1 MATEIDERVVEM
13 RFDNEQF
20 EAGIAQSTKSLEAL
34 DKTLEMN
41 GSTEGMTALQ
51 KVFSKFDISGA
62 SDQVNGFA
70 QSFSALD
77 VIAMGALE
85 RIGMKITDFTT
96 NILKKLTI
104 EPITNA
110 FNSSWK
116 KFEEKTASVQQ
127 ILSATIWENDG
138 EGLGIDAVNEQ
149 LEKLM
154 LFTDETSYNFVDMTS
169 NIGKFTS
176 QKIPLAQATKSMQG
190 IAMWAAAAGQGANE
204 ASRAMYNISQALG
217 SGFMGLRDWAS
228 IENANMV
235 TAEFKEIALRAAEAK
250 GVLKDTGD
258 GITYVTTSLALG
270 GKGAEVT
277 LDGFRDSLGKA
288 KWLTTD
294 VMNEAFRIYGQFSES
309 IISLSGAY
317 DVTVTDLM
325 HYSELFK
332 DGNLDIQSAAA
343 ETGIALQDFVDFLSE
358 GFFIGTD
365 HVQEFAD
372 ALGLTRDEA
381 ESIRGEYV
389 TGILDIEDLA
399 ESLGIKVKELNK
411 LLPLL
416 TQNDILD
423 WSEKLGMEAAD
434 LVELVPLF
442 ADEMLDVESVAKENE
457 VAVEDLYEALDVLA
471 STYDDVGYR
480 AMKNGQ
486 EAKTFTEAIDATN
499 DALSSAIMTAWE
511 NVFGTYEEQRIIWT
525 GLANLLYDCL
535 VEPVNQANAV
545 LSEWKR
551 IGGRDLLIE
560 SVKNLWAVL
569 ESIAEPIRD
578 AWETIFPSDSDF
590 IRGLNLVKLTRKL
603 KNAIESL
610 ILDEDAQ
617 EGIYNGFKIL
627 FNVLKAGLTV
637 IKGVWRIVKP
647 LISAA
652 MSLVGIVW
660 DLASAL
666 FGVLAPA
673 EDITQSGLG
682 VFFELLVDWLSKGT
696 QKIAEWAQGL
706 RNWLA
711 ESEAFQNFFQGIK
724 DAADQALD
732 SVFRLFGYDPEE
744 SGLSKAEWVFQNIQ
758 NAAEKAW
765 ATLQNFWAWL
775 KSTFGGAF
783 TAISNGLKEL
793 WSWIKGIFTDASGA
807 VTGWGKDMGEFF
819 KTLGGIAWNGIKNG
833 LAAIKE
839 FLAGVNWKELTATIK
854 NLAAT
859 GGLVAIATTFAEF
872 MHSLSGFVGSGEK
885 IATSFAGILSGIKKT
900 INSYNKDIKSKAL
913 IKTSIAIAILTAS
926 VVALAML
933 PVDKLE
939 IALAAIA
946 LLALIAKRLIVAAQ
960 GGDAVEKAVKEL
972 KGALIEGIE
981 DLGEGAK
988 KMLKSIGTGA
998 MFVGLGVALGALVA
1012 CFGVIL
1018 KLVMGA
1024 SAGQIAGAM
1033 LILTLM
1039 IGELVGAAIL
1049 LDKFGSG
1056 PLQKGEKNSKTAQR
1070 VIAAIAAAVAS
1081 MAVSLRIVT
1090 GLASEDP
1097 VALAL
1102 SAAILSAMMA
1112 LMVLLATEMIK
1123 LSNSGIV
1130 EKGKNVGK
1138 VTTILLEV
1146 IGMLVVTA
1154 GALAILALY
1163 PWDKLLAS
1171 AGAIAIV
1178 MLVMTGVTA
1187 TLLALSE
1194 SAKQNTFNK
1203 IGGILLSMAGALAIV
1218 ALACAVIAGIDWK
1231 NLLKTAAVVAGL
1243 MVILGVFLA
1252 VMKVTNLDLTLAFV
1266 GKGMKDF
1273 GVGVLALAAGLLVLA
1288 AALAALTVVLIPFS
1302 AALLASSVILGIAVA
1317 NLVVSFVASL
1327 AAQSGVIVAAV
1338 VAILIALAD
1347 ALLLAMNPIIT
1358 DLCKQILILLDT
1370 LITYVGPIIEKILIV
1385 VEKIIDALAKEL
1397 PKVID
1402 SVFNL
1407 VIELIRGI
1415 GESLILRSGELMNA
1429 VAEVVSGAILAIGAI
1444 FVGIGKG
1451 IADVLTGKIFE
1462 EVDKIDYSQLNTV
1475 SDDLTEFAQKMEK
1488 IPDGAVDKAEIMAD
1502 VAEVLAG
1509 ITWNDS
1515 EGGDNPLKKFSAALT
1530 DFGSTASTMLAG
1542 FKGFTIEEM
1551 IIAKNAALALKE
1563 LANFANILYSVQFH
1577 KGDYQ
1582 YIVDFA
1588 TQLAD
1593 IGPKLIAFA
1602 QSVSGFTSYEDDI
1615 ASVSALGPG
1624 LANFCGAIADA
1635 ELDED
1640 SGDNF
1645 KSMLEIMGPA
1655 YAQFAEDTKDVNSYK
1670 IGAIADAGVKL
1681 VDMFKGMTDT
1691 EVWWV
1696 PDEFVN
1702 WLDNLGEGMAAFSK
1716 ADVDTSAFDG
1726 LIDAGVKAIKAFTFE
1741 NLGISSES
1749 DIASSE
1755 TLAGFSTGLGALG
1768 YNLSAYYGWVKTID
1782 NPAKLWTITHVIEGL
1797 IKGFAGVA
1805 DLVDTDTATERMP
1818 IVKFADG
1825 LVQVGKK
1832 LVSFETAIAD
1842 VDLTRISDAGKAI
1855 VDLVSA
1861 FGNGQMNLGQYSGD
1875 IVSLGEALTLYAG
1888 ALSSFIAS
1896 SGELQTAAGTIDNA
1910 VQATLKIGK
1919 MMYLIG
1925 KEYHTEDFVNFVM
1938 AFLTLGVDSIE
1949 AFIAAWTSAKAK
1961 EAEDSISSFLNECLN
1976 RVKTGDSGKTR
1987 AEEWKAAGNELFEN
2001 LIAAYHNS
2009 VLLDEAYS
2017 KATNAGVNIL
2027 KGLYNG
2033 LGGGRTGYYY
2043 SAVMT
2048 RAKNIG
2054 KSVIDN
2060 INSGAGN
2067 SSPSKK
2073 TIQSG
2078 KYIDEGLIIGL
2089 ESLAPKVESVSEN
2102 IGSSSVNAVANSIS
2116 AVSSAIESGIDLNPV
2131 ITPILDMSNIQN
2143 GMSAMSNLD
2152 GSINVGANINSASFR
2167 ASDMFGVMLDS
2178 AFDKLQKSIDR
2189 LAQDHDEVPDIT
2201 INING
2206 ATDPKA
2212 VAKEVE
2218 IIIQKNIKGAGK
2230 AYGRT

>member
-20 EAGIAQSTKSLEAL
+20 EAGIAKSTKSLEAL

-77 VIAMGALE
+77 VIAMGTLE

-104 EPITNA
+104 DPVTNA
-110 FNSSWK
+110 FNSSWG
-116 KFEEKTASVQQ
+116 KFEEKTKSVQS
-127 ILSATIWENDG
+127 ILSATLWENDG
-138 EGLGIDAVNEQ
+138 AGLGIEEVNEQ

-154 LFTDETSYNFVDMTS
+154 LFTDETSYNFVDMTG
-169 NIGKFTS
+169 NIAKFTA
-176 QKIPLAQATKSMQG
+176 QKIPLEESTVAMQG
-190 IAMWAAAAGQGANE
+190 IATWAAAAGQGAGE
-204 ASRAMYNISQALG
+204 ASRAMYNISQA
-217 SGFMGLRDWAS
+217 MGVGAMTKIDWKS
-228 IENANMV
+228 IENANMA
-235 TAEFKEIALRAAEAK
+235 TAEFKEIAIEAGLAMGTLKETAYGIFTTELNGGTADMAVTVESFAESLTK
-250 GVLKDTGD
+250 G
-258 GITYVTTSLALG
+258 
-270 GKGAEVT
+270 
-277 LDGFRDSLGKA
+277 R
-288 KWLTTD
+288 WLSKD
-294 VMNEAFRIYGQFSES
+294 VMMEAFNVYGGFAQEILSWSE
-309 IISLSGAY
+309 AY
-317 DVTVTDLM
+317 DFTVTDMMQFAEQFKNGTLDIGAAA
-325 HYSELFK
+325 SELGMTSEEVATFMA
-332 DGNLDIQSAAA
+332 DAFYIGSETVQYYAD
-343 ETGIALQDFVDFLSE
+343 ETGLAFEDIIDMEQQY
-358 GFFIGTD
+358 INGT
-365 HVQEFAD
+365 
-372 ALGLTRDEA
+372 
-381 ESIRGEYV
+381 
-389 TGILDIEDLA
+389 
-399 ESLGIKVKELNK
+399 LNV
-411 LLPLL
+411 
-416 TQNDILD
+416 
-423 WSEKLGMEAAD
+423 EAASKEVGMSMDD
-434 LVELVPLF
+434 LT
-442 ADEMLDVESVAKENE
+442 EMLD
-457 VAVEDLYEALDVLA
+457 DLAA
-471 STYDDVGYR
+471 GYDDVGYR
-480 AMKNGQ
+480 AMKNAQ
-486 EAKTFTEAIDATN
+486 EAKTFTDVLEATA
-499 DALSSAIMTAWE
+499 DALSSAMMTTWE
-511 NVFGTYEEQRIIWT
+511 TIFGNYEEARGMWT
-525 GLANLLYDCL
+525 GLANLLYDEL
-535 VEPVNQANAV
+535 VEPVNSLNEV
-545 LSEWKR
+545 LGEWKAL
-551 IGGRDLLIE
+551 GGRKLLIA
-560 SVKNLWAVL
+560 SVKELWNVL
-569 ESIAEPIRD
+569 NSIREPIQEAWD
-578 AWETIFPSDSDF
+578 AIFPP
-590 IRGLNLVKLTRKL
+590 
-603 KNAIESL
+603 KNASQRGASL
-610 ILDEDAQ
+610 FMFTEKLRKAIKELVLDEKAQ
-617 EGIYNGFKIL
+617 SGIYSGFKIL
-627 FNVLKAGLTV
+627 FNILKAGLTV

-652 MSLVGIVW
+652 LSLVGIVW

-666 FGVLAPA
+666 LGVLAPA

-711 ESEAFQNFFQGIK
+711 ESETFQNFFQGIK

-732 SVFRLFGYDPEE
+732 SVFRLLGYDPEE

-765 ATLQNFWAWL
+765 ETLQNFWSWL
-775 KSTFGGAF
+775 KGTFGGAF
-783 TAISNGLKEL
+783 AAISNGLKEL
-793 WSWIKGIFTDASGA
+793 WGWIKGIFTDASGTI
-807 VTGWGKDMGEFF
+807 TGWGKEMGEFF

-960 GGDAVEKAVKEL
+960 GGGAVEKAVKEL

-1024 SAGQIAGAM
+1024 SAGQIVGAM
-1033 LILTLM
+1033 TVLTIM
-1039 IGELVGAAIL
+1039 IAELVGAAIL

-1056 PLQKGEKNSKTAQR
+1056 PLKKGEKNSKTAQR

-1081 MAVSLRIVT
+1081 MAVSLRIVS

-1097 VALAL
+1097 NALAL
-1102 SAAILSAMMA
+1102 STAVLSAMMA
-1112 LMVLLATEMIK
+1112 LLVLLAKEMMK
-1123 LSNSGIV
+1123 LSNSGIAT
-1130 EKGKNVGK
+1130 KGKNVSK

-1163 PWDKLLAS
+1163 SWDRLLAS
-1171 AGAIAIV
+1171 AAAIALV
-1178 MLVMTGVTA
+1178 MATMTGVTIA
-1187 TLLALSE
+1187 LVKLSE
-1194 SAKQNTFNK
+1194 SAKQNTFSK

-1231 NLLKTAAVVAGL
+1231 DLLKTAAVVAGL

-1385 VEKIIDALAKEL
+1385 VEKIIDALAKKL

-1415 GESLILRSGELMNA
+1415 GESLILRSGELMMA

-1488 IPDGAVDKAEIMAD
+1488 IPDGAVEKAKIMAE

-1509 ITWNDS
+1509 VSWYDNG
-1515 EGGDNPLKKFSAALT
+1515 GGDNPLKKFSAALA
-1530 DFGSTASTMLAG
+1530 DFGSVASTMLVG
-1542 FKGFTIEEM
+1542 FKGFTVEEM
-1551 IIAKNAALALKE
+1551 IIAKHAAITLKE
-1563 LANFANILYSVQFH
+1563 LADFANILYAIPYRQGGYQF
-1577 KGDYQ
+1577 
-1582 YIVDFA
+1582 IIDFA

-1593 IGPKLIAFA
+1593 IGPALTSFG
-1602 QSVSGFTSYEDDI
+1602 SEVSGFTAYEEGI

-1624 LANFCGAIADA
+1624 LANFCKAIVDAGLYDGA
-1635 ELDED
+1635 
-1640 SGDNF
+1640 GDTF
-1645 KSMLEIMGPA
+1645 KSMLETMGPA
-1655 YAQFAEDTKDVNSYK
+1655 YAGFYDDIKDVNSYRV
-1670 IGAIADAGVKL
+1670 GAIADAGTKI
-1681 VDMFKGMTDT
+1681 VDMFQEMSNTHL
-1691 EVWWV
+1691 WWV
-1696 PDEFVN
+1696 PEKIVD
-1702 WLDNLGEGMAAFSK
+1702 WLENLGKGMAAFSQ
-1716 ADVDTSAFDG
+1716 ADVKYTRIDG
-1726 LIDAGVKAIKAFTFE
+1726 LIDATVKTVKALTVE

-1749 DIASSE
+1749 DIVSSE
-1755 TLAGFSTGLGALG
+1755 VLSGFATGLGALG
-1768 YNLSAYYGWVKTID
+1768 YNLAAYYGWVKEID

-1805 DLVDTDTATERMP
+1805 DLVDTDTVMERQP
-1818 IVKFADG
+1818 VVKFADG
-1825 LVQVGKK
+1825 LVHVGKK
-1832 LVSFETAIAD
+1832 LVSFETEIAG
-1842 VDLTRISDAGKAI
+1842 VDLTRISDSGKAI
-1855 VDLVSA
+1855 TDLVAA
-1861 FGNGQMNLGQYSGD
+1861 FGNGEMNLAQYSGD
-1875 IVSLGEALTLYAG
+1875 ITALGDALTMYG
-1888 ALSSFIAS
+1888 NALSSFIAS
-1896 SGELQTAAGTIDNA
+1896 AGLVEGSEGAIDDA
-1910 VQATLKIGK
+1910 IAATLKIGK

-1925 KEYHTEDFVNFVM
+1925 KEYCSDAFDAFVV
-1938 AFLTLGVDSIE
+1938 AFLTLGLDSIDS
-1949 AFIAAWTSAKAK
+1949 FIAAWSSAKAQ
-1961 EAEDSISSFLNECLN
+1961 EAEEWIDTFLYKCLDAAKN
-1976 RVKTGDSGKTR
+1976 NSNGGTR
-1987 AEEWKAAGNELFEN
+1987 ADDWKAAGEELRDN
-2001 LIAAYHNS
+2001 LTAVFDDSGALADAYR
-2009 VLLDEAYS
+2009 
-2017 KATNAGVNIL
+2017 KATNTGINIL
-2027 KGLYNG
+2027 NGLYHG
-2033 LGGGRTGYYY
+2033 LGGGDTGFMYT
-2043 SAVMT
+2043 AVMT
-2048 RAKNIG
+2048 KARNIG
-2054 KSVIDN
+2054 RTIIEE
-2060 INSGAGN
+2060 INHGAYVA
-2067 SSPSKK
+2067 SPSKATIK
-2073 TIQSG
+2073 TGQF
-2078 KYIDEGLIIGL
+2078 IDEGLIIGL
-2089 ESLAPKVESVSEN
+2089 ERLAPKVESVSEN

>member
-1 MATEIDERVVEM
+1 MATEVDERVVEM

-34 DKTLEMN
+34 DKTLEMD

-85 RIGMKITDFTT
+85 RIGMKITDFST

-110 FNSSWK
+110 FNSSWG
-116 KFEEKTASVQQ
+116 KFEEKTRSVQS
-127 ILSATIWENDG
+127 ILSATLWENDG
-138 EGLGIDAVNEQ
+138 AGLGIEDVNAE

-169 NIGKFTS
+169 NIAKFTA
-176 QKIPLAQATKSMQG
+176 QRIPLAESTVAMQG
-190 IAMWAAAAGQGANE
+190 IATWAAAAGQNAGE
-204 ASRAMYNISQALG
+204 ASRAMYNISQA
-217 SGFMGLRDWAS
+217 MGVGAMTLIDWKS
-228 IENANMV
+228 IQNANMATV
-235 TAEFKEIALRAAEAK
+235 EFKELAIQAALAEGTLIETAEA
-250 GVLKDTGD
+250 
-258 GITYVTTSLALG
+258 
-270 GKGAEVT
+270 GKY
-277 LDGFRDSLGKA
+277 
-288 KWLTTD
+288 LTTGLND
-294 VMNEAFRIYGQFSES
+294 GTSGLEVSVENFTEAMTKGRWLSKEVMMDTFSMYGDFAQQILQWSE
-309 IISLSGAY
+309 AY
-317 DVTVTDLM
+317 DFTVTDM
-325 HYSELFK
+325 MQFAQEFQK
-332 DGNLDIQSAAA
+332 GTLDIGKAADELGMTA
-343 ETGIALQDFVDFLSE
+343 EEVATFMADAFYIGSEAVQDYADETGLAFEDIIDMEQRY
-358 GFFIGTD
+358 INGT
-365 HVQEFAD
+365 
-372 ALGLTRDEA
+372 
-381 ESIRGEYV
+381 
-389 TGILDIEDLA
+389 LD
-399 ESLGIKVKELNK
+399 V
-411 LLPLL
+411 
-416 TQNDILD
+416 
-423 WSEKLGMEAAD
+423 EAASEEVGMSMDD
-434 LVELVPLF
+434 LT
-442 ADEMLDVESVAKENE
+442 EMLD
-457 VAVEDLYEALDVLA
+457 DLAA
-471 STYDDVGYR
+471 GYDDVGYR
-480 AMKNGQ
+480 AMKNAQ
-486 EAKTFTEAIDATN
+486 EAKTFTDVIDATN
-499 DALSSAIMTAWE
+499 DALSSAMMTTWE
-511 NVFGTYEEQRIIWT
+511 TIFGDYEEARGMWT
-525 GLANLLYDCL
+525 GLANLLYDEL
-535 VEPVNQANAV
+535 VEPVNSLNET
-545 LSEWKR
+545 LEEWKAL
-551 IGGRDLLIE
+551 GGRNLLIA
-560 SVKNLWAVL
+560 SVKELWNIL
-569 ESIAEPIRD
+569 NSIREPIQAAWD
-578 AWETIFPSDSDF
+578 AIFPPKDASQ
-590 IRGLNLVKLTRKL
+590 RGASLFMFTEKLRKAIKGLV
-603 KNAIESL
+603 
-610 ILDEDAQ
+610 LDERAQ
-617 EGIYNGFKIL
+617 SGIYSGFKIL

-637 IKGVWRIVKP
+637 VKGVWQIVKP

-652 MSLVGIVW
+652 LSLVGIVW

-666 FGVLAPA
+666 LGVLAPA

-711 ESEAFQNFFQGIK
+711 ESETFQNFFQGIK

-732 SVFRLFGYDPEE
+732 SVFRLLGYDPEE
-744 SGLSKAEWVFQNIQ
+744 SGLSKAEWMFQNIQ

-765 ATLQNFWAWL
+765 ATLQNFWSWL
-775 KSTFGGAF
+775 KNTFGGAF

-793 WSWIKGIFTDASGA
+793 WGWIKGIFTNASGTI
-807 VTGWGKDMGEFF
+807 TGWGKDMGEFF
-819 KTLGGIAWNGIKNG
+819 KTLGGIAWNSIKNG
-833 LAAIKE
+833 LATIKE

-1033 LILTLM
+1033 LVLTLM
-1039 IGELVGAAIL
+1039 IGELVAAAIL

-1056 PLQKGEKNSKTAQR
+1056 PLQKGEKNSKSAQR
-1070 VIAAIAAAVAS
+1070 VISAIAAAMMSIAGAISILAPIARDNPDGFTAAGITLAGILTVMMLLTTLLVDVSKSAEDTKFAKLGGVMLAAMAS
-1081 MAVSLRIVT
+1081 ILVIAISLSIIAGYDWASLLAAAAAVVIV
-1090 GLASEDP
+1090 LAAMIGVVS
-1097 VALAL
+1097 ALLAL
-1102 SAAILSAMMA
+1102 QEISGAGKFATVAAM
-1112 LMVLLATEMIK
+1112 
-1123 LSNSGIV
+1123 
-1130 EKGKNVGK
+1130 
-1138 VTTILLEV
+1138 LLEV
-1146 IGMLVVTA
+1146 
-1154 GALAILALY
+1154 
-1163 PWDKLLAS
+1163 S
-1171 AGAIAIV
+1171 IAI
-1178 MLVMTGVTA
+1178 G
-1187 TLLALSE
+1187 
-1194 SAKQNTFNK
+1194 
-1203 IGGILLSMAGALAIV
+1203 IV
-1218 ALACAVIAGIDWK
+1218 ALACLALTKVDWK
-1231 NLLKTAAVVAGL
+1231 QIGMVAAILGIIIAAVVVLFGL
-1243 MVILGVFLA
+1243 L
-1252 VMKVTNLDLTLAFV
+1252 KVLKLEETMLTVSAAFAIFAY
-1266 GKGMKDF
+1266 GCKMMSQGL
-1273 GVGVLALAAGLLVLA
+1273 LALAKAMGIMAVTLV
-1288 AALAALTVVLIPFS
+1288 PFS
-1302 AALLASSVILGIAVA
+1302 LALLASVANIGASIVGLASSVITG
-1317 NLVVSFVASL
+1317 L
-1327 AAQSGVIVAAV
+1327 AAQKWLIAGAI
-1338 VAILIALAD
+1338 VAILVAIVDKILA
-1347 ALLLAMNPIIT
+1347 AMNPIIT

-1488 IPDGAVDKAEIMAD
+1488 IPDGAVEKAKIMAE

-1509 ITWNDS
+1509 VSWYDNG
-1515 EGGDNPLKKFSAALT
+1515 GGDNPLKKFSAALT
-1530 DFGSTASTMLAG
+1530 DFGSTASTMLVG
-1542 FKGFTIEEM
+1542 FKGFTVEEM
-1551 IIAKNAALALKE
+1551 IIAKHAAITFKE
-1563 LANFANILYSVQFH
+1563 LADFANILYAIPYRQGGYQFV
-1577 KGDYQ
+1577 
-1582 YIVDFA
+1582 IDFA
-1588 TQLAD
+1588 NSLKD
-1593 IGPKLIAFA
+1593 IGPALTAFGSEVA
-1602 QSVSGFTSYEDDI
+1602 GFTAYEDDI

-1624 LANFCGAIADA
+1624 LANFCKAIVDAGLYDGA
-1635 ELDED
+1635 
-1640 SGDNF
+1640 GVTF
-1645 KSMLEIMGPA
+1645 KSMLETMGPA
-1655 YAQFAEDTKDVNSYK
+1655 YAGFYDDIKDVNSYK
-1670 IGAIADAGVKL
+1670 VSTIADAGVKI
-1681 VDMFKGMTDT
+1681 VDMFQEMSNTHL
-1691 EVWWV
+1691 WWV
-1696 PDEFVN
+1696 PEKIVD
-1702 WLDNLGEGMAAFSK
+1702 WLENLGKGMAAFSQ
-1716 ADVDTSAFDG
+1716 ADVKYTRIDG
-1726 LIDAGVKAIKAFTFE
+1726 LIDATVKTVKALTVE

-1749 DIASSE
+1749 DIVSSE
-1755 TLAGFSTGLGALG
+1755 VLSGFANGLGALG
-1768 YNLSAYYGWVKTID
+1768 YNLAAYYGWVKEID
-1782 NPAKLWTITHVIEGL
+1782 NPAKLWTITHVVEGL

-1805 DLVDTDTATERMP
+1805 DLVDTDTAMERQP

-1825 LVQVGKK
+1825 LVHVGKK
-1832 LVSFETAIAD
+1832 LVSFETEIAG
-1842 VDLTRISDAGKAI
+1842 VDLTRISDSGKAI
-1855 VDLVSA
+1855 TDLVAA
-1861 FGNGQMNLGQYSGD
+1861 FGNGEMNLAQYSTDITALGD
-1875 IVSLGEALTLYAG
+1875 ALVLYG
-1888 ALSSFIAS
+1888 NALSSFIAS
-1896 SGELQTAAGTIDNA
+1896 AGLLQNAAGSIDDA
-1910 VQATLKIGK
+1910 IAATLKIGK

-1925 KEYHTEDFVNFVM
+1925 KEYHSDAFDSFII
-1938 AFLTLGVDSIE
+1938 AFLTLGIDSIDS
-1949 AFIAAWTSAKAK
+1949 FIAAWSSAKAQ
-1961 EAEDSISSFLNECLN
+1961 EAEEWIDTFLYKCLDAAKN
-1976 RVKTGDSGKTR
+1976 NSNGGTR
-1987 AEEWKAAGNELFEN
+1987 ADDWKAAGEELRDN
-2001 LIAAYHNS
+2001 LIAVFDDS
-2009 VLLDEAYS
+2009 VALEDGYR
-2017 KATNAGVNIL
+2017 KATNTGVNIL
-2027 KGLYNG
+2027 NGLYHG
-2033 LGGGRTGYYY
+2033 LGGGDTGFMYT
-2043 SAVMT
+2043 AVMT
-2048 RAKNIG
+2048 KARNIG
-2054 KSVIDN
+2054 RTIIEE
-2060 INSGAGN
+2060 INHGAYVA
-2067 SSPSKK
+2067 SPSKATIK
-2073 TIQSG
+2073 TGQF
-2078 KYIDEGLIIGL
+2078 IDEGLIIGL
-2089 ESLAPKVESVSEN
+2089 QNYESKVESASED
-2102 IGSSSVNAVANSIS
+2102 IGATSVNAVANSIS

>member
-20 EAGIAQSTKSLEAL
+20 EAGIAKSTKSLEAL

-77 VIAMGALE
+77 VVAMGALE
-85 RIGMKITDFTT
+85 RIGMKITDFST

-110 FNSSWK
+110 FNSSWG
-116 KFEEKTASVQQ
+116 KFEEKTKSVQS
-127 ILSATIWENDG
+127 ILSATLWENDG
-138 EGLGIDAVNEQ
+138 AGLGIEEVNEQ
-149 LEKLM
+149 LDKLM
-154 LFTDETSYNFVDMTS
+154 LFTDETSYNFVDMTG
-169 NIGKFTS
+169 NIAKFTA
-176 QKIPLAQATKSMQG
+176 QRIPLEESAVAMQG
-190 IAMWAAAAGQGANE
+190 IATWAAAAGQGANE
-204 ASRAMYNISQALG
+204 ASRAMYNISQAMG
-217 SGFMGLRDWAS
+217 VGFMSKIDWKS
-228 IENANMV
+228 IENANMA
-235 TAEFKEIALRAAEAK
+235 TAEFKEIAIDAAVAEGTLKRVGEGLYETTSKGGGKSGMEVSVENFTEAMAK
-250 GVLKDTGD
+250 GKWMTKEVMMDAFNMYGD
-258 GITYVTTSLALG
+258 FAQQILSWSEAYDFTVT
-270 GKGAEVT
+270 
-277 LDGFRDSLGKA
+277 D
-288 KWLTTD
+288 
-294 VMNEAFRIYGQFSES
+294 MMQFSEK
-309 IISLSGAY
+309 
-317 DVTVTDLM
+317 
-325 HYSELFK
+325 FK
-332 DGNLDIQSAAA
+332 NGTLDIQAAA
-343 ETGIALQDFVDFLSE
+343 DELGMTSEEVATFMADAFYIGSEAVQDYADETGLAFEDIVDME
-358 GFFIGTD
+358 QKYINGT
-365 HVQEFAD
+365 
-372 ALGLTRDEA
+372 
-381 ESIRGEYV
+381 
-389 TGILDIEDLA
+389 
-399 ESLGIKVKELNK
+399 
-411 LLPLL
+411 
-416 TQNDILD
+416 
-423 WSEKLGMEAAD
+423 
-434 LVELVPLF
+434 
-442 ADEMLDVESVAKENE
+442 LDVEAVSEE
-457 VAVEDLYEALDVLA
+457 VGMSMDDLTDMLDDLA
-471 STYDDVGYR
+471 AGYDDVGYR
-480 AMKNGQ
+480 AMKNAQ
-486 EAKTFTEAIDATN
+486 EAKTFGDVIDATN
-499 DALSSAIMTAWE
+499 DALSTAIMTTWE
-511 NVFGTYEEQRIIWT
+511 TIFGNYEEARGMWT
-525 GLANLLYDCL
+525 GLANLLYDEL
-535 VEPVNQANAV
+535 VEPVNSLNET
-545 LSEWKR
+545 LSEWKAL
-551 IGGRDLLIE
+551 GGRKLLIA
-560 SVKNLWAVL
+560 SVKELWNVL
-569 ESIAEPIRD
+569 NSIREPIQEAWD
-578 AWETIFPSDSDF
+578 AIFPP
-590 IRGLNLVKLTRKL
+590 
-603 KNAIESL
+603 KNASQRGASL
-610 ILDEDAQ
+610 FMFTEKLRKAIKELVLDEKAQ
-617 EGIYNGFKIL
+617 SGIYSGFKIL

-637 IKGVWRIVKP
+637 IKGVWQIVKP

-652 MSLVGIVW
+652 LSLIGIVW

-666 FGVLAPA
+666 LGVLAPA

-732 SVFRLFGYDPEE
+732 SVFRLLGYDPEE

-765 ATLQNFWAWL
+765 ETLQNFWSWL
-775 KSTFGGAF
+775 KGTFGGAF

-793 WSWIKGIFTDASGA
+793 WGWIKGIFTDASGTI
-807 VTGWGKDMGEFF
+807 TGWGKEMGDFF

-839 FLAGVNWKELTATIK
+839 FLAGINWKELTATIK

-998 MFVGLGVALGALVA
+998 MFVGLGIALGALVA

-1018 KLVMGA
+1018 KLVTG
-1024 SAGQIAGAM
+1024 STAGQVAGAM
-1033 LILTLM
+1033 AVLTIM
-1039 IGELVGAAIL
+1039 IAELVTAAIL

-1081 MAVSLRIVT
+1081 MAVSLRIVS

-1097 VALAL
+1097 NALAL
-1102 SAAILSAMMA
+1102 STAVLSAMMA
-1112 LMVLLATEMIK
+1112 LLVLLAKEMIK

-1163 PWDKLLAS
+1163 SWDRLLAS
-1171 AGAIAIV
+1171 AAAIALV
-1178 MLVMTGVTA
+1178 MATMTGVTIA
-1187 TLLALSE
+1187 LVKLSE
-1194 SAKQNTFNK
+1194 KAKQNTFNK

-1370 LITYVGPIIEKILIV
+1370 LITYVGPIVEKILIV
-1385 VEKIIDALAKEL
+1385 IEKIIDALAKEL
-1397 PKVID
+1397 PKLID

-1407 VIELIRGI
+1407 IIELIEGI
-1415 GESLILRSGELMNA
+1415 GDSLILRAGELINA
-1429 VAEVVSGAILAIGAI
+1429 VARVVSGAIVAIGSI
-1444 FVGIGKG
+1444 FIGIAKGIG
-1451 IADVLTGKIFE
+1451 DVLSGRIME

-1475 SDDLTEFAQKMEK
+1475 ADDLAAFAQKMEK
-1488 IPDGAVDKAEIMAD
+1488 IPDDSVNKAKIMAE
-1502 VAEVLAG
+1502 VAQVLAG
-1509 ITWNDS
+1509 VTWYDNG
-1515 EGGDNPLKKFSAALT
+1515 GGDNPLKKFSAALA
-1530 DFGSTASTMLAG
+1530 DFGSAASTMLVG
-1542 FKGFTIEEM
+1542 FKGYTAGEM
-1551 IIAKNAALALKE
+1551 MITKNAALALKG
-1563 LANFANILYSVQFH
+1563 LAEFANVLYAIPYRQGGYQF
-1577 KGDYQ
+1577 
-1582 YIVDFA
+1582 IIDFA

-1593 IGPKLIAFA
+1593 IGPKLMSFA
-1602 QSVSGFTSYEDDI
+1602 QSVSGFTSYEDGI

-1624 LANFCGAIADA
+1624 LANFMKAIV
-1635 ELDED
+1635 D
-1640 SGDNF
+1640 SGAYDGAGATF
-1645 KSMLEIMGPA
+1645 TSMLETIGPA
-1655 YAQFAEDTKDVNSYK
+1655 YAGFYDDIKDVNSYR
-1670 IGAIADAGVKL
+1670 ISAIADAGVKI
-1681 VDMFKGMTDT
+1681 VGMFQEMANTHL
-1691 EVWWV
+1691 WWV
-1696 PDEFVN
+1696 PEKIVTWFE
-1702 WLDNLGEGMAAFSK
+1702 NLGKGMAAFSQ
-1716 ADVDTSAFDG
+1716 ADVKYTRIDG
-1726 LIDAGVKAIKAFTFE
+1726 LIDATVKTVKALTVE

-1749 DIASSE
+1749 DIVSGE
-1755 TLAGFSTGLGALG
+1755 VLAGFSNGLGGLG
-1768 YNLSAYYGWVKTID
+1768 YNLASYYRWVKSID
-1782 NPAKLWTITHVIEGL
+1782 NPAKLWSITHVIEGVV
-1797 IKGFAGVA
+1797 KGFVGVSE
-1805 DLVDTDTATERMP
+1805 LVDTDTAMERMP

-1888 ALSSFIAS
+1888 ALSSFIGS
-1896 SGELQTAAGTIDNA
+1896 SGELQAAAGA
-1910 VQATLKIGK
+1910 VDDAIAATLKIGK

-1925 KEYHTEDFVNFVM
+1925 KEYHSDAFDSFVI
-1938 AFLTLGVDSIE
+1938 AFLTLGIDSINS
-1949 AFIAAWTSAKAK
+1949 FIAAWSSAKAQ
-1961 EAEDSISSFLNECLN
+1961 EAEEWIDTFLYKCLDAAKN
-1976 RVKTGDSGKTR
+1976 NSNGGTR
-1987 AEEWKAAGNELFEN
+1987 ADDWKAAGEELRDSLTAVFDDSGA
-2001 LIAAYHNS
+2001 LDDAYR
-2009 VLLDEAYS
+2009 
-2017 KATNAGVNIL
+2017 KATNTGVNIL
-2027 KGLYNG
+2027 NGLYHG
-2033 LGGGRTGYYY
+2033 LGGGDTGFMYT
-2043 SAVMT
+2043 AVMT
-2048 RAKNIG
+2048 KARNIG
-2054 KSVIDN
+2054 RTIIEE
-2060 INSGAGN
+2060 INHGAYVA
-2067 SSPSKK
+2067 SPSKATIK
-2073 TIQSG
+2073 TGQF
-2078 KYIDEGLIIGL
+2078 IDEGLIIGL
-2089 ESLAPKVESVSEN
+2089 ERLAPKVESVSEN

-2218 IIIQKNIKGAGK
+2218 IILQKNIKGAGK
-2230 AYGRT
+2230 VYGRA

>member
-20 EAGIAQSTKSLEAL
+20 EAGIAKSTKSLEAL

-70 QSFSALD
+70 RSFSALD
-77 VIAMGALE
+77 VVAMGALE

-104 EPITNA
+104 DPITNA
-110 FNSSWK
+110 FNSSWG
-116 KFEEKTASVQQ
+116 KFEEKTRSVQS
-127 ILSATIWENDG
+127 ILSATLWENDG
-138 EGLGIDAVNEQ
+138 AGLGIEDVNAE

-169 NIGKFTS
+169 NIAKFTA
-176 QKIPLAQATKSMQG
+176 QRIPLAESTVAMQG
-190 IAMWAAAAGQGANE
+190 IATWAAAAGQNAGE
-204 ASRAMYNISQALG
+204 ASRAMYNISQA
-217 SGFMGLRDWAS
+217 MGVGAMTLIDWKS
-228 IENANMV
+228 IQNANMATV
-235 TAEFKEIALRAAEAK
+235 EFKELAIQAALAEGTLKRTAEQ
-250 GVLKDTGD
+250 GV
-258 GITYVTTSLALG
+258 Y
-270 GKGAEVT
+270 
-277 LDGFRDSLGKA
+277 
-288 KWLTTD
+288 LTTNLNGGTED
-294 VMNEAFRIYGQFSES
+294 LTVTVENFTDALTKGRWLSKEVMMSTFNMYGDFAQQILQWSE
-309 IISLSGAY
+309 AY
-317 DVTVTDLM
+317 DFTVTDM
-325 HYSELFK
+325 MQFAQDFQK
-332 DGNLDIQSAAA
+332 GTLDIDKAADELGMTA
-343 ETGIALQDFVDFLSE
+343 EEVATFMADAFYIGSEAVQEYSDKTGIAFEDIIDLTQKYINGTLNVNEASQTLGMSVDDLR
-358 GFFIGTD
+358 
-365 HVQEFAD
+365 HM
-372 ALGLTRDEA
+372 LN
-381 ESIRGEYV
+381 
-389 TGILDIEDLA
+389 DLA
-399 ESLGIKVKELNK
+399 YG
-411 LLPLL
+411 
-416 TQNDILD
+416 
-423 WSEKLGMEAAD
+423 
-434 LVELVPLF
+434 
-442 ADEMLDVESVAKENE
+442 
-457 VAVEDLYEALDVLA
+457 
-471 STYDDVGYR
+471 YDDVGYR
-480 AMKNGQ
+480 AMKNAQ
-486 EAKTFTEAIDATN
+486 EAKTFTDVIDATN
-499 DALSSAIMTAWE
+499 DALSSAMMTTWE
-511 NVFGTYEEQRIIWT
+511 TIFGDYEEARGMWT
-525 GLANLLYDCL
+525 GLANLLYDEL
-535 VEPVNQANAV
+535 VEPVNSLNDT
-545 LSEWKR
+545 LSEWKAL
-551 IGGRDLLIE
+551 GGRKLLIA
-560 SVKNLWAVL
+560 SVKELWNVL
-569 ESIAEPIRD
+569 NSIREPIQAAWD
-578 AWETIFPSDSDF
+578 AIFPPKDASQ
-590 IRGLNLVKLTRKL
+590 RGASLFLFTEKLRKAIKGLV
-603 KNAIESL
+603 
-610 ILDEDAQ
+610 LDERAQ
-617 EGIYNGFKIL
+617 SGIYNGFKIL

-652 MSLVGIVW
+652 LSLIGIVW

-666 FGVLAPA
+666 LGVLAPA

-682 VFFELLVDWLSKGT
+682 VFFEMLVDWLSKGT

-711 ESEAFQNFFQGIK
+711 ESEVFQNFFQGIK

-732 SVFRLFGYDPEE
+732 SVFRLLGYDPEE

-765 ATLQNFWAWL
+765 ETLQNFWSWL
-775 KSTFGGAF
+775 KGTFGGAF

-807 VTGWGKDMGEFF
+807 VTGWGKDMGDFF

-885 IATSFAGILSGIKKT
+885 IATSFAGILSSIKKT

-1123 LSNSGIV
+1123 LSNSGIAT
-1130 EKGKNVGK
+1130 KGKNVSK

-1163 PWDKLLAS
+1163 SWDRLLAS
-1171 AGAIAIV
+1171 AAAIAIV
-1178 MLVMTGVTA
+1178 MVTMTGVTA
-1187 TLLALSE
+1187 ALVKLSE

-1218 ALACAVIAGIDWK
+1218 ALACAVIAGIDWQ

-1243 MVILGVFLA
+1243 MVILGLFLA
-1252 VMKVTNLDLTLAFV
+1252 VMRVTNLDLTLAFV

-1273 GVGVLALAAGLLVLA
+1273 GVGVLALSAGLLVLA

-1415 GESLILRSGELMNA
+1415 GESLIRRSGELMNA
-1429 VAEVVSGAILAIGAI
+1429 VAKVVSGAILAIGAI
-1444 FVGIGKG
+1444 FVGIAKG

-1475 SDDLTEFAQKMEK
+1475 SDDLTKFAQKMEK
-1488 IPDGAVDKAEIMAD
+1488 IPDGAVDKAKIMAE

-1509 ITWNDS
+1509 VTWDDNG
-1515 EGGDNPLKKFSAALT
+1515 GGDNPLKKFSAALT

-1551 IIAKNAALALKE
+1551 IVTKNAALALKE

-1582 YIVDFA
+1582 YIIDFA

-1593 IGPKLIAFA
+1593 IGPKLMAFA
-1602 QSVSGFTSYEDDI
+1602 QSVSGFTAYEEGI

-1624 LANFCGAIADA
+1624 LANFCGAIVDAD
-1635 ELDED
+1635 LDD
-1640 SGDNF
+1640 KSGDNF
-1645 KSMLEIMGPA
+1645 KSMLETMGPA

-1670 IGAIADAGVKL
+1670 IGAIADAGVKI

-1702 WLDNLGEGMAAFSK
+1702 WLENLGKGMAAFSQ
-1716 ADVDTSAFDG
+1716 ADVKYTRLDG
-1726 LIDAGVKAIKAFTFE
+1726 LIDATVKTIKAFTFE
-1741 NLGISSES
+1741 NLGVSSES
-1749 DIASSE
+1749 DILTSE
-1755 TLAGFSTGLGALG
+1755 ALSGFSNGLGALG
-1768 YNLSAYYGWVKTID
+1768 YNIAAYYGWVKEID

-1805 DLVDTDTATERMP
+1805 DLVDTDTAMERMP

-1832 LVSFETAIAD
+1832 LVTFETVIAD
-1842 VDLTRISDAGKAI
+1842 VDLSRISDSGKAI
-1855 VDLVSA
+1855 TDLVAA
-1861 FGNGQMNLGQYSGD
+1861 FGNGDMNLAQYSTDITALGD
-1875 IVSLGEALTLYAG
+1875 ALVLYG
-1888 ALSSFIAS
+1888 NALSSFIGS
-1896 SGELQTAAGTIDNA
+1896 SGELQEAAGSIDDA
-1910 VQATLKIGK
+1910 IAATLKIGK

-1925 KEYHTEDFVNFVM
+1925 KEYHSDAFDSFII
-1938 AFLTLGVDSIE
+1938 AFLTLGIDSIDS
-1949 AFIAAWTSAKAK
+1949 FIAAWSSAKAQ
-1961 EAEDSISSFLNECLN
+1961 EAEEWIDTFLYKCLDAAKN
-1976 RVKTGDSGKTR
+1976 NSNGGTR
-1987 AEEWKAAGNELFEN
+1987 ADDWKAAGEELVEN

-2009 VLLDEAYS
+2009 VLLEEGYS
-2017 KATNAGVNIL
+2017 KATSTGVNIL
-2027 KGLYNG
+2027 KGLYHG
-2033 LGGGRTGYYY
+2033 LGGGSTGYYY
-2043 SAVMT
+2043 NAVMT
-2048 RAKNIG
+2048 KARNIG
-2054 KSVIDN
+2054 RTIIEE
-2060 INSGAGN
+2060 INHGAHVA
-2067 SSPSKK
+2067 SPSKLAIK
-2073 TIQSG
+2073 TGQF
-2078 KYIDEGLIIGL
+2078 IDEGLIIGL
-2089 ESLAPKVESVSEN
+2089 QNLAPKVESVSEN
-2102 IGSSSVNAVANSIS
+2102 IGSTSANAVANSIS
-2116 AVSSAIESGIDLNPV
+2116 AVSSAIENGIDVNPV
-2131 ITPILDMSNIQN
+2131 ITPILDLSNIQN
-2143 GMSAMSNLD
+2143 GMSAMSNL
-2152 GSINVGANINSASFR
+2152 GNSISVGASIDSASFR
-2167 ASDMFGVMLDS
+2167 ASDMFGTMIDS
-2178 AFDKLQKSIDR
+2178 AFNKLQKSIDR
-2189 LAQDHDEVPDIT
+2189 LASDHDEVPDIT